1 MKDNLWQINIRIVK
15 LIIYQVKEKYDKYS
29 LNSVVHY
36 TLNVWSW
43 GETVSFVFPRVPMFP
58 ERKSRETSGLEGKQN

>member
-36 TLNVWSW
+36 ALNVWS
-43 GETVSFVFPRVPMFP
+43 
-58 ERKSRETSGLEGKQN
+58 